1 MSLVSEYKVGMR
13 QIPDDLKH
21 LVKIHIGSSCKFT
34 TYTYTVKANGKP
46 DDEIYAT
53 YPILV
58 QLVPRG
64 YSQLFMGDR
73 LVITLSG
80 LEKFTATT
88 QLDDDAY
95 EESRVIITDSTISK
109 QWEDAGQLS
118 VTWLEKANGKF
129 LTFVLFEYLNTKYL
143 FGGSKT
149 QHVVCELFRANGC
162 FMPTHGKQLHY
173 VIIDQILSDLSLLH
187 DDQINLLMNQ
197 TVIGE
202 YVDGNHLVY
211 VDKPYAVYF
220 NTYGTCLPTVKH
232 LLPEQKTM
240 PTVDQLQLVRQ
251 LRDTEGVVIVY
262 RNIAT
267 NEIIRQKHKTIWYI
281 ILRSWR
287 EVICQMSQKSSSDD
301 LYKRVAR
308 RTEERANSSWLQL
321 PPNAVAEWLALARL
335 FCNWLPS
342 SLYMYKDL
350 KYDSVI
356 GMARVMHAFNNRT
369 EEPAPKVSEPVSIN
383 TILLTPAYFNLIVE
397 LAKYQ
402 MPVTVVM
409 SGLPGSGKTTVA
421 NMLISACTHTSV
433 ERFSTDDLFITNGK
447 YQFDP
452 TMLVAN
458 HKANYQAF
466 CSSTALVKIVDNT
479 SLTPAEYNNYF
490 THTRH
495 TGGICILLATRETDI
510 DVLSRN
516 VHNVTRTK
524 LKQMAAKRKEPLLPS
539 YYGAFIRKDL
549 MSYAYEQKSPLHV
562 TCAYV
567 GGNAKTYMSLPA
579 AVHNAL
585 GHYFEITIK
594 HLHIGTAGN
603 ALIVETLAPCDAEPR
618 IMHITLTTNASFKP
632 ADVGKE
638 LLIVN
643 ASDDPIDKK
652 ITSIYALTW

>member
-1 MSLVSEYKVGMR
+1 MASNYKIGQR

-21 LVKIHIGSSCKFT
+21 LVKIHIGSSHNFT

-46 DDEIYAT
+46 DDEIYAAN
-53 YPILV
+53 PRLV

-64 YSQLFMGDR
+64 YSELFINDQFIVA
-73 LVITLSG
+73 LTG

-88 QLDDDAY
+88 QLDEDAY
-95 EESRVIITDSTISK
+95 EESKVTPGDCSISK

-118 VTWLEKANGKF
+118 VSWLEKANGKF
-129 LTFVLFEYLNTKYL
+129 LTFVLFEYNSSKYL

-149 QHVVCELFRANGC
+149 QHVISELFRANGK
-162 FMPTHGKQLHY
+162 FVPIYGKQLHY
-173 VIIDQILSDLSLLH
+173 VIIDQILSDLSLLP
-187 DDQINLLMNQ
+187 DDQINSLMNK

-220 NTYGTCLPTVKH
+220 NTYGTDLPTVRQ

-240 PTVDQLQLVRQ
+240 PTVDQLMSIRQ
-251 LRDTEGVVIVY
+251 LLNTEGVVIVY

-267 NEIIRQKHKTIWYI
+267 GDIIRQKHKTIWYI

-287 EVICQMSQKSSSDD
+287 EVICVMSQKSSSDD

-308 RTEERANSSWLQL
+308 RTEDRANSNWLQL
-321 PPNAVAEWLALARL
+321 TGDQLAKWLTLAKL
-335 FCNWLPS
+335 FCNWLPNS
-342 SLYMYKDL
+342 QYMYKDL

-356 GMARVMHAFNNRT
+356 GMAKVMHAFNNRT
-369 EEPAPKVSEPVSIN
+369 EEPVPKISEPMSIEN
-383 TILLTPAYFNLIVE
+383 TLITPAYFNLVIE
-397 LAKYQ
+397 LAKYG

-421 NMLISACTHTSV
+421 NMLISVCGAFATV
-433 ERFSTDDLFITNGK
+433 ERFSTDDLFISEGK
-447 YQFDP
+447 YQFKP
-452 TMLVAN
+452 IALVAN

-466 CSSTALVKIVDNT
+466 CNSTATIKIIDNT
-479 SLTPAEYNNYF
+479 SLTPNEYNNYF

-495 TGGICILLATRETDI
+495 TGGICILLATKEIDI

-516 VHNVTRTK
+516 VHLVTRTK
-524 LKQMAAKRKEPLLPS
+524 LKQMAAKRKEPLPPS

-549 MSYAYEQKSPLHV
+549 IGYMYEQKTPLHV

-567 GGNAKTYMSLPA
+567 GNNYKTYASLPIT
-579 AVHNAL
+579 VPNAL
-585 GHYFEITIK
+585 GQLFDINLV
-594 HLHIGTAGN
+594 HLHVGVAGN
-603 ALIVETLAPCDAEPR
+603 ALIVECDIPCDAEPR
-618 IMHITLTTNASFKP
+618 ILHITLTTNTNFKP
-632 ADVGKE
+632 MDVGKDLMLVE
-638 LLIVN
+638 HVQTMRQ
-643 ASDDPIDKK
+643 K